1 MEWLGIIVSK
11 VVNMGGLHREG
22 EVIIKILNNSGP
34 RNEPC
39 WTPDIF
45 LPFTKFRAYFNG
57 FLCIIV
63 CELMLI

>member
-39 WTPDIF
+39 GTFSCHSLNLEPS
-45 LPFTKFRAYFNG
+45 
-57 FLCIIV
+57 
-63 CELMLI
+63 LMVSYA